1 VETRFHLG
9 RIGAPIQMVK
19 TLGLSPHR
27 RGNDATR
34 VMPAWMTTAMVLII
48 VAMISATVA
57 AAEPARYVPGEILV
71 KFRSDA
77 SAQTINKFH
86 ARMNT
91 AVKRK
96 SQFTG
101 IRLLSLP
108 SGLSVEAAL
117 RAYRSQP
124 EVVYAE
130 PNYIRRAS
138 ATFPND
144 ARFDEQWSLY
154 NTGQIINTNPPFRG
168 SPGVDIRAPDAWE
181 IIQRKGRDPGVTP
194 DGTPLI
200 VAVIDS
206 GVDYTHPDLL
216 PNIWANAG
224 DSWSNPEYPS
234 TGNGV
239 DDDGN
244 GYPDDF
250 HGWNFVGTQDNSAC
264 PVTCDCSPD
273 DPVGNNDPM
282 DDFGHGTHVAGIT
295 AAVGNNHLGISGV
308 LWKARIMPLK
318 ILDANGCGSVGDE
331 IQAID
336 YAINHGARVINAS
349 FGAPGLSS
357 SEEEAI
363 RASSNAGIV
372 FVAAAGNESSD
383 NDKLPIY
390 PASFDLPN
398 VISVAATDSNDRLS
412 PVSNFGK
419 NRVAIAAP
427 GDCVFSTTPQRLFT
441 LRGENSCTSRP
452 ITSVYGYI
460 TGTSMAAPHVSGV
473 AGLLLSQDPT
483 LLPEE
488 IRAVILL
495 TADPI
500 KALKGRVTSSG
511 RLNAYAA
518 LQRIKGSGLIGGN
531 GGCGF
536 PIGRIGRAD
545 PAAPTIGILL
555 FLLTV
560 FWPLLIPVIRKY
572 LNPRRPLRIFKSR
585 STGFA
590 FAAGLL
596 ALIVF
601 WPDTAGAVDESPSF
615 QPVHSF
621 GVKFGYHRYDRSEY
635 FDTNSGLL
643 SRSNL
648 AGLSEELEY
657 DWRWRGNASLSVTAG
672 RYRSRS
678 DLRNVCCSSL
688 SFSTNYLLMTPKYYT
703 RIKFLEWYI
712 GGGVGYY
719 AFTREFHGL
728 LKDRLSANVA
738 GIHAVLGLQWPILR
752 RVLIYTEAR
761 YALAKVKHADVF
773 NDALDVG
780 GLNYSFGVRWR
791 FSAAGRSEG
800 PAE

>member
-1 VETRFHLG
+1 
-9 RIGAPIQMVK
+9 
-19 TLGLSPHR
+19 
-27 RGNDATR
+27 
-34 VMPAWMTTAMVLII
+34 MTAGIVLVIITMASVASAQTAH
-48 VAMISATVA
+48 
-57 AAEPARYVPGEILV
+57 YVPGEILV
-71 KFRSDA
+71 KFRSET
-77 SAQTINKFH
+77 SPRTIERFQ
-86 ARMNT
+86 ARMKT
-91 AVKRK
+91 SVKRR
-96 SQFTG
+96 SEFTG

-108 SGLSVEAAL
+108 SDLSVEEAV
-117 RAYRSQP
+117 RAYRRQP
-124 EVVYAE
+124 EVLYAE
-130 PNYIRRAS
+130 PNYVRRAS
-138 ATFPND
+138 ATFPDD

-154 NTGQIINTNPPFRG
+154 NTGQIINTNPPFSG
-168 SPGVDIRAPDAWE
+168 TPGVDIRATDAWE
-181 IIQRKGRDPGVTP
+181 IIQREGRDPGVLP

-206 GVDYTHPDLL
+206 GVDYTHPDLF
-216 PNIWANAG
+216 PNIWANTG
-224 DSWSNPEYPS
+224 DFWTNAQFPS
-234 TGNGV
+234 TGNGL

-244 GYPDDF
+244 GYKDDY
-250 HGWNFVGTQDNSAC
+250 HGWDFVGVQDNSAC
-264 PVTCDCSPD
+264 PATCDCWPD
-273 DPVGNNDPM
+273 DPVGDNDPM
-282 DDFGHGTHVAGIT
+282 DDFGHGTHVAGI
-295 AAVGNNHLGISGV
+295 AAAAGNNHLGIAGV

-318 ILDANGCGSVGDE
+318 ILDKVGCGSIADE
-331 IQAID
+331 VEAIE
-336 YAINHGARVINAS
+336 YAIKHGARVINAS

-357 SEEEAI
+357 SEEDAI
-363 RASSNAGIV
+363 RAANNAGIV

-390 PASFDLPN
+390 PASSDLPN
-398 VISVAATDSNDRLS
+398 VISVAASDANDRLS
-412 PVSNFGK
+412 PISNFGK

-452 ITSVYGYI
+452 ITFVFGYI
-460 TGTSMAAPHVSGV
+460 TGTSMAAPHVSGT

-483 LLPEE
+483 LSPEE

-518 LQRIKGSGLIGGN
+518 LQRVKGSGLIGGD

-560 FWPLLIPVIRKY
+560 FWPLLIPVVRKN
-572 LNPRRPLRIFKSR
+572 LDPRRTLRIFLSR
-585 STGFA
+585 SAGIA

-601 WPDTAGAVDESPSF
+601 WPETAAADKSPAF
-615 QPVHSF
+615 QPVHSLS
-621 GVKFGYHRYDRSEY
+621 VKFGYHRYDRSEY

-643 SRSNL
+643 SRGHL
-648 AGLSEELEY
+648 AGLSQELEY
-657 DWRWRGNASLSVTAG
+657 DWRWRENASLSVTAG
-672 RYRSRS
+672 RYRSRT
-678 DLRNVCCSSL
+678 DLKNVCCSSVRFL
-688 SFSTNYLLMTPKYYT
+688 TNYLLVTPRYYT
-703 RIKFLEWYI
+703 RIYFLEWYI

-719 AFTREFHGL
+719 TFAREFHGL
-728 LKDRLSANVA
+728 LNDRLSENVA
-738 GIHAVLGLQWPILR
+738 GIHAVLGLQWPVLR
-752 RVLIYTEAR
+752 RFSIFSEVR

-780 GLNYSFGVRWR
+780 GLNYSFGFRWR
-791 FSAAGRSEG
+791 FSAAGRTEA
-800 PAE
+800 PAN